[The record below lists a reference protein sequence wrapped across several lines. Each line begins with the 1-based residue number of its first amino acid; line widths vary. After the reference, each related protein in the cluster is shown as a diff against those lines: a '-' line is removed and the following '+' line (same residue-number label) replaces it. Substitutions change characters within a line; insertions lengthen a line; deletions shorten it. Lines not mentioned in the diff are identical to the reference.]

1 MSENERVVLSPVE
14 AEAMLPEG
22 EMIHTFR
29 QAGYALIGADWKRSE
44 IIKAFQTRKPELSG
58 EQATAMKHG
67 IVFFDDHGAV
77 FVETVANKGL
87 HPTAAGVE
95 SAGENSESGGG

>member
-1 MSENERVVLSPVE
+1 MLESERVVLSPIE

-29 QAGYALIGADWKRSE
+29 QAGYALIGADWERSE
-44 IIKAFQTRKPELSG
+44 IIKAFQTCKPQLAG

-67 IVFFDDHGAV
+67 IVFFDDYGAV
-77 FVETVANKGL
+77 FVETVA
-87 HPTAAGVE
+87 
-95 SAGENSESGGG
+95 